1 MILREIVERNLEK
14 MKGGE
19 TGCMR
24 PLILDESIG
33 GNAGN
38 WQEHSCAAANF
49 YYDAKTGEIICFG
62 NCQKVPGEIRE
73 KFLQGT
79 FRIAV
84 DMRKTG
90 RYRIIDAGMGSQVQD
105 TARETLEASI
115 EEFNRRYGFEVKT
128 LVER

>member
-1 MILREIVERNLEK
+1 MISKKIVERNLERMTK
-14 MKGGE
+14 WGG
-19 TGCMR
+19 GYMR
-24 PLILDESIG
+24 PLILDESMG
-33 GNAGN
+33 GNAGK
-38 WQEHSCAAANF
+38 WQDYSCAAANF

-62 NCQKVPGEIRE
+62 NCQKISREIQE

-90 RYRIIDAGMGSQVQD
+90 KYRIVDAGLGSQVQD

-115 EEFNRRYGFEVKT
+115 EEFNKQYGFEVGAS
-128 LVER
+128 